1 MEIFIQKYKSKKL
14 GLVGRFCPAYY
25 TVPHP
30 LLLLLPFLLLA
41 PKAVVLPQ
49 LVVQGVQLLM
59 KGEEE
64 NEG

>member
-1 MEIFIQKYKSKKL
+1 
-14 GLVGRFCPAYY
+14 
-25 TVPHP
+25 
-30 LLLLLPFLLLA
+30 LLLLPFLLLA

-49 LVVQGVQLLM
+49 LVVQGIQLLM